1 MRSAQQPQPG
11 RRRVALRVNCGQL
24 DPGRLALLSGRF
36 DSTVG
41 AVDDLRQPG
50 TTGHG
55 RHGATH
61 DQSLRPT
68 SEMRRSR
75 RLRRRETP
83 TRPNVERSLECPAVA
98 LASRTLTGPRTCPRR
113 EPSAHPTRW
122 PALRIN
128 NPMRRSLRVRRQ
140 RSRRASEHRGRLDRL
155 AFAIETTPV
164 RPAVATLMRE
174 HPR

>member
-1 MRSAQQPQPG
+1 MRSAQQRQPG

-36 DSTVG
+36 DSTVD

-83 TRPNVERSLECPAVA
+83 TRPMSNEVWSV
-98 LASRTLTGPRTCPRR
+98 RR
-113 EPSAHPTRW
+113 LPCVSYINW
-122 PALRIN
+122 PANL
-128 NPMRRSLRVRRQ
+128 S
-140 RSRRASEHRGRLDRL
+140 SAG
-155 AFAIETTPV
+155 AV
-164 RPAVATLMRE
+164 RPPNEMLGAMLIIRSSASSVTWSLLHHATDHGLVYDLGSQPDIPWAAEIFITEERGTS
-174 HPR
+174 